1 MPPQRKVTKNSLS
14 SWSIERKHSFGE
26 FVGGWLEERRK
37 VGKSLCTLNI
47 VSSYRVACVQT
58 SPFHRKNRFFLSE
71 GGPLYTGY

>member
-1 MPPQRKVTKNSLS
+1 MPSQRKVTKNSLS

-47 VSSYRVACVQT
+47 VSS
-58 SPFHRKNRFFLSE
+58 
-71 GGPLYTGY
+71 